1 MSPARLLRVS
11 AAAATLA
18 GALALAPAPARA
30 QYGLPPICGGQA
42 TGLTDIGGADSPPV
56 VTVSYTRGT
65 GLGYV
70 DDAAI
75 VMVGD
80 QPKVAFTAPTSWSVD
95 NFLLVVTYTPFLQ
108 SYQGLVPTPSGQ
120 TVVPLPPPGWFSDPR
135 YRLIGRIGLTVR
147 LGNGQPVPNAILE
160 IAPEF
165 PGSSPYTLEA
175 DRNGQLVISCFT
187 YRPEISVTAYDAQ
200 GTLYQGTIALDGVSS
215 PTVAEATGSVILAPV
230 D

>member
-1 MSPARLLRVS
+1 MSRAGLAW
-11 AAAATLA
+11 AAAAAFAATV
-18 GALALAPAPARA
+18 ALTPTAAHA

-42 TGLTDIGGADSPPV
+42 TGATDIGGADSPPV
-56 VTVSYTRGT
+56 VTISYTRGT
-65 GLGYV
+65 GLFYV

-80 QPKVAFTAPTSWSVD
+80 KPGVAFTAPTSWTAD

-108 SYQGLVPTPSGQ
+108 SYQGLVPTPRGQ

-135 YRLIGRIGLTVR
+135 YRLIGRLGLTVR
-147 LGNGQPVPNAILE
+147 LQNGQPVPNAILE

-175 DRNGQLVISCFT
+175 DQNGQLLISCFT

-200 GTLYQGTIALDGVSS
+200 GTLYQGTVQLDGAPS